1 MKLRLENGNFS
12 IKVRHDESSNTT
24 TYDYLPKGLT
34 IADFIGVLVECVVNG
49 KTTEISTVAEASS
62 IGDVGVSFTYIHPVP
77 NNAAVTLFY
86 DSLSGK
92 VGDNIDDVFND
103 SSSDEGGSD
112 DGGGGEIP
120 K

>member
-24 TYDYLPKGLT
+24 TYDSLPKGLT
-34 IADFIGVLVECVVNG
+34 IADFIGVLVEYIVNG
-49 KTTEISTVAEASS
+49 KTTEIRTVVEASS
-62 IGDVGVSFTYIHPVP
+62 IGDDGVSFTCIHPFA

-86 DSLSGK
+86 DSLNGK
-92 VGDNIDDVFND
+92 VGDNLDDVFNNN
-103 SSSDEGGSD
+103 SSDEGG
-112 DGGGGEIP
+112 GGELP